1 MAGQKPRQGWI
12 YRINPSR
19 VSLRCKQGHVH
30 IYDLKEPSQIECN
43 HKDCTEKLN
52 ASRVLRGSHPHLVWT
67 SEQFRNNSDD
77 IQTFAIIPL
86 SSREIYKGLP
96 TVYPINPTQR
106 NELDSEYYA
115 LIHQIYTVDGNCFKD
130 SNHHWLKRI
139 GQLDKSDKE
148 AIEKRL
154 HYFLVIQD
162 NPDGDWFCQ
171 NASPEL
177 TKKVFYQLSEDERN
191 NLIDEFLG
199 F

>member
-1 MAGQKPRQGWI
+1 
-12 YRINPSR
+12 
-19 VSLRCKQGHVH
+19 
-30 IYDLKEPSQIECN
+30 
-43 HKDCTEKLN
+43 
-52 ASRVLRGSHPHLVWT
+52 LRGSHPHLVWT
-67 SEQFRNNSDD
+67 SEQFQNDSDN

-86 SSREIYKGLP
+86 SSKETYKGLP

-106 NELDSEYYA
+106 NDLEAQSYA
-115 LIHQIYTVDGNCFKD
+115 LVHQIYTVDSNCLKD
-130 SNHHWLKRI
+130 SDHHWLKRI

-162 NPDGDWFCQ
+162 NPDSDWFCQ
-171 NASPEL
+171 NVSPEL
-177 TKKVFYQLSEDERN
+177 AKQVFYQLAADERN